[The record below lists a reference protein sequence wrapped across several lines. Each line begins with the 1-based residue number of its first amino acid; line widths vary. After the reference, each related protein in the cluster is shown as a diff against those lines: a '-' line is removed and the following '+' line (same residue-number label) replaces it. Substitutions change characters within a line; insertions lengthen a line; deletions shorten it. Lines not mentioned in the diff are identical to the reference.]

1 LYRVQVNSKSLWDTI
16 ARQNISQNELARRLG
31 ITSGYMSQLVCGT
44 RCPSPRLRRKM
55 LEHLDSLSF
64 DDLFIVIDGNDGDRT
79 EPN

>member
-1 LYRVQVNSKSLWDTI
+1 VI

-55 LEHLDSLSF
+55 LEYLDSLNF
-64 DDLFIVIDGNDGDRT
+64 DDLFVIVDGNDGDRT
-79 EPN
+79 EPD

>member
-1 LYRVQVNSKSLWDTI
+1 MYRVRVNPRTLWDVI

-55 LEHLDSLSF
+55 LGHLDSLTF
-64 DDLFIVIDGNDGDRT
+64 DDLFIVVDGNDGDRT
-79 EPN
+79 ESS